1 MTKTMQAAV
10 ARAFRQPLAIEE
22 LPIPV
27 PAPGQVLVRVVASG
41 VCHTDLH
48 AVNGDWPVKPTLPFI
63 PGHEG
68 AGYVAAVGHGVTHV
82 KEGDRVGVPWLHSAC
97 GRCEYCIT
105 GWETLCPLQSNSG
118 YSVNGAFADYVLA
131 DANFVG
137 RIPDALDFA
146 TAAPVLCAGV
156 TTYKGLKETD
166 TRPGQWVVISG
177 VGGLGHLGVQYA
189 RAMGLKVAAVD
200 VADDKLALA
209 RRLGA
214 ELTVNAREQ
223 DPVEVLQREI
233 GGAHGVLVTAVSPVA
248 FAQAVGMLRRGG
260 TCSLVGLP
268 PGDFPTPIFD
278 VVLKRL
284 TIRGSIVGTRMD
296 LTEALELAA
305 DGKIEVA
312 VETRPLSAINE
323 VFERLERGTVQ
334 GRVVLDILQES
345 RTNPAEDVPVSEDL
359 ELVGA

>member
-118 YSVNGAFADYVLA
+118 YSVNGAFADYVVA

-177 VGGLGHLGVQYA
+177 IGGLGHMAVQYA
-189 RAMGLKVAAVD
+189 CISGARVAAVD
-200 VADDKLALA
+200 IADDKLEIAHS
-209 RRLGA
+209 LGA
-214 ELTVNAREQ
+214 DVLVNAASD
-223 DPVEVLQREI
+223 DPGTAITAL
-233 GGAHGVLVTAVSPVA
+233 GGAAPPVA
-248 FAQAVGMLRRGG
+248 
-260 TCSLVGLP
+260 TS
-268 PGDFPTPIFD
+268 
-278 VVLKRL
+278 
-284 TIRGSIVGTRMD
+284 TI
-296 LTEALELAA
+296 
-305 DGKIEVA
+305 
-312 VETRPLSAINE
+312 
-323 VFERLERGTVQ
+323 
-334 GRVVLDILQES
+334 
-345 RTNPAEDVPVSEDL
+345 
-359 ELVGA
+359 